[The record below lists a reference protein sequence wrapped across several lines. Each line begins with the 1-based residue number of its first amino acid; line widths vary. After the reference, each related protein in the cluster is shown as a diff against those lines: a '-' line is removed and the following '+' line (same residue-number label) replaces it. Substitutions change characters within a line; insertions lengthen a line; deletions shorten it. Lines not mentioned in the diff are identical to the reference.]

1 MKKNKLKTT
10 KWDIAD
16 YLKTEED
23 IAAYMSAVLEDG
35 EPALIAAAVGDIARA
50 KGMTKIAKE
59 AGLSRATMYK
69 SFTKGGNPEFAT
81 VIKVINALG
90 LKFHVEAAAH

>member
-1 MKKNKLKTT
+1 MGKGKLKTT

-16 YLKTEED
+16 YLKTEDD
-23 IAAYMSAVLEDG
+23 ITAYMAAVLEDG
-35 EPALIAAAVGDIARA
+35 DPALIAAAVGDIAKA
-50 KGMTKIAKE
+50 KGMAKIAKE

-69 SFTKGGNPEFAT
+69 SFTKGGNPGFAT
-81 VIKVINALG
+81 VLKVITALG